1 MAINADG
8 SLKLPI
14 DINRILMVTH
24 FICCLVGLPLNVLVG
39 AAIVSLR
46 RLRCKPRN
54 IFILG
59 IFNSN
64 FLSLS
69 TAVIEMVYYLSPSED
84 TCSFYVSVVGLP
96 YVIFFLNLFLALI
109 DRYLIITRSLWHR
122 DNVTVRGVFIVQVS
136 LTAVLCFAL
145 KAVYIFQVVP
155 LRCEIQLIHGKIVG
169 STLLILF
176 LSCLIAQFV
185 VYQKTRDMF
194 KCIPVNTSG
203 GGGGT
208 SHRSVSLSTIR
219 IASTRGCHQQHQA
232 LDSSRSGS
240 GGGCIVNW
248 ESSSSLTPMEIEAT
262 KTLMAGVISLLVITA
277 PLIIFMFPFLV
288 CSSSSMQSKTVC
300 VNINWLAP
308 YFKELPLVHAVV
320 QPILYIYWS
329 DEFSSVIRSRVERWM
344 TVSSNRCRPV
354 GHPDLVASTVPRIR
368 NILTPRLDESLDAP
382 VVNDYRNQL
391 TRQFAETSL

>member
-1 MAINADG
+1 
-8 SLKLPI
+8 
-14 DINRILMVTH
+14 MVTH

-145 KAVYIFQVVP
+145 KAVYIFKVVP
-155 LRCEIQLIHGKIVG
+155 LRCEIQLIHGKILG

-176 LSCLIAQFV
+176 LSCLVAQFV
-185 VYQKTRDMF
+185 VYNKTRDIF
-194 KCIPVNTSG
+194 KGISVNASG
-203 GGGGT
+203 SGVGT

-219 IASTRGCHQQHQA
+219 IASPRGCQQQQA

-277 PLIIFMFPFLV
+277 PLIIYMFPFLI

-344 TVSSNRCRPV
+344 TVSSNRCRP
-354 GHPDLVASTVPRIR
+354 DLVPSTVPRIR
-368 NILTPRLDESLDAP
+368 NMLTPRLDESLDAP
-382 VVNDYRNQL
+382 VVNDYSNRL